1 MWVDLKSV
9 GRSTLQMSLPSSSKH
24 ARVWG
29 YIISLRSYEVWGTV
43 CMCVSVYVCK
53 PKHFTTS
60 LPNMD
65 SLGVSQKGCL
75 QLCLPHSH
83 FFQENTLTHFD
94 THTSVTHPHREF
106 LNLAFG
112 SSTTGLLL
120 SLPGV
125 SPVQKALCRFHDTHV
140 AQRSGQKKPPD
151 CLRGLF
157 LSLAQSRRAP
167 AAPLALGK
175 YLPALFSSTN

>member
-1 MWVDLKSV
+1 
-9 GRSTLQMSLPSSSKH
+9 
-24 ARVWG
+24 
-29 YIISLRSYEVWGTV
+29 
-43 CMCVSVYVCK
+43 MCVSVYVCK

-94 THTSVTHPHREF
+94 THTSVTHPHCEF

-125 SPVQKALCRFHDTHV
+125 SPVQKALCRFLDTHV

-151 CLRGLF
+151 CEGYFFHQPKVAGHQLHRWHLVNIYLLCLAPQTKDSPV
-157 LSLAQSRRAP
+157 LSLIVRRAKWTLYVLNIQRKIRQTE
-167 AAPLALGK
+167 AD
-175 YLPALFSSTN
+175 